1 MKRPVVITISVLLT
15 ALVVFLVW
23 LLYSSIME
31 PINFDKE
38 KNRRYAVTI
47 DRLKAIRTAQVA
59 YRSEN
64 DRFASTFDSLL
75 AFIREDS
82 FRVVRQIGSLD
93 DSAAVAE
100 GRVFRDT
107 ILVSVRDSLFKNYP
121 IDSLR
126 CVPYAPGHEF
136 ELDAGELRTASKVV
150 VPVFEAKVPNRVLLN
165 GLNHQYIV
173 NLDDVAKQLNRYP
186 GLKVGSMTEAT
197 NNAGN
202 WE

>member
-1 MKRPVVITISVLLT
+1 MKRTILTIVFGLL
-15 ALVVFLVW
+15 AIFLGYI
-23 LLYSSIME
+23 LIDSIME
-31 PINFDKE
+31 PIRFERE
-38 KNRRYAVTI
+38 KNYRYRVAI
-47 DRLKAIRTAQVA
+47 DRLKDIRTAQVA

-64 DRFASTFDSLL
+64 DRYTKSFDTLID
-75 AFIREDS
+75 FIRSDS

-100 GRVFRDT
+100 GRVRRDT
-107 ILVSVRDSLFKNYP
+107 INVSILDSLFSKGYP

-126 CVPYAPGHEF
+126 FVPFTNGVEF
-136 ELDAGELRTASKVV
+136 AMDAGELKTLSEVV
-150 VPVFEAKVPNRVLLN
+150 VQVFEAKVPNKVLLN
-165 GLNHQYIV
+165 GLDYQQIV
-173 NLDDVAKQLNRYP
+173 NLDDVAYQLDRYP